1 MKGKSLAVLLF
12 AFALAPTCL
21 PAKEKILRYEITDL
35 GTLGG
40 VASQACGNHSRAEVT
55 GHSSVA
61 AGLRHAF
68 VWRDGEMTDLGTL
81 PTDFSSQGHSI
92 NNSGQV
98 AGLSDYPR
106 TSRHRRRSTP
116 SFGTTTKLYPSGH

>member
-40 VASQACGNHSRAEVT
+40 VASQA
-55 GHSSVA
+55 
-61 AGLRHAF
+61 
-68 VWRDGEMTDLGTL
+68 TL